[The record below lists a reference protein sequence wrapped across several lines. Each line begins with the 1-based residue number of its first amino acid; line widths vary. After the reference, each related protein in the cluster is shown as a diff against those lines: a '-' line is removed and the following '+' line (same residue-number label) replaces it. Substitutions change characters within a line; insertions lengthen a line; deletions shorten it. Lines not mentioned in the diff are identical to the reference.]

1 MAPVLYPRV
10 EKIVSSVIPASLLE
24 FFSRAFFSMET
35 HYIHAL
41 NSNERI
47 TLFSF
52 TPPPDPVDAQSE
64 RKLVFCLKQID
75 CGLSFPFSGFIH
87 SVFRFFQVMP
97 RTLTP
102 NSILFM
108 SAFEAMCRSW
118 GFAPFLGLIRAFF
131 KIVKANNG
139 FLSFCS
145 RYGLSI
151 FTGHKDSIKHWM
163 EHFATVGAKRSFD
176 WGLELRWGVV
186 EPSTILFLFS
196 PSGNI
201 TRITFLPFKYDV
213 FKCLDICLGE
223 DCYSAGTDHLFAIAL
238 FIVFT
243 NLCFLFGFL
252 VFFFSFYNSYGQ
264 NLNTLKLLP

>member
-1 MAPVLYPRV
+1 MAPVLYPWV
-10 EKIVSSVIPASLLE
+10 EKIVSRVTPTSLLE

-75 CGLSFPFSGFIH
+75 CGLSFPFSGFVH
-87 SVFRFFQVMP
+87 SIFRFFQVMP

-108 SAFEAMCRSW
+108 SAFETMCRSW
-118 GFAPFLGLIRAFF
+118 GFAPFLGLIRAFL

-151 FTGHKDSIKHWM
+151 FTGHKRLHQKLD
-163 EHFATVGAKRSFD
+163 GAFCYSRSQE
-176 WGLELRWGVV
+176 ELRLGFRAKMRGRWTFYNSF
-186 EPSTILFLFS
+186 PFLSEWEQLYF
-196 PSGNI
+196 

-223 DCYSAGTDHLFAIAL
+223 DYYSAGTDHSFYCC
-238 FIVFT
+238 FIYCLYQSVF
-243 NLCFLFGFL
+243 FIWFFGF
-252 VFFFSFYNSYGQ
+252 FFQ
-264 NLNTLKLLP
+264 LL